1 MTKLKPIELSLI
13 MPLAVLLILISTSPV
28 WSQESR
34 KVRWG
39 VTSSPAG
46 LPIWVAKESDLFR
59 KHGIA
64 AEIILTGRGV
74 INTISVMSGQME
86 FGADGP
92 ESVIG
97 ARIEGG
103 DVVLLACP
111 ADGAPVYLIARPE
124 IKSVSELKGKRMG
137 VTSFGSTTHLQ
148 LRTALRYAGLD
159 PEKDVTVLQLGT
171 EVPLA
176 LEAGTIVASAMSFGT
191 GIHFL
196 ERGWPVLVDLSKTDF
211 VYPASCVIS
220 SRSFV
225 AKDKDIIER
234 VMKAYTEALHLIKI
248 NQVYAAQVYAKTFRF
263 DVNRA
268 NKLVNVYAPL
278 FKSIPYV
285 PDKGIETAMKEVAMK
300 RSVPRQFMDRPD
312 YFRDYGVLDKLVME
326 GWFESLRGSR

>member
-1 MTKLKPIELSLI
+1 VTERKCIVVSIISL
-13 MPLAVLLILISTSPV
+13 ALLFTSLSTSAV
-28 WSQESR
+28 WPQER
-34 KVRWG
+34 RQVRWG

-46 LPIWVAKESDLFR
+46 LPIWVAKESSLFS
-59 KHGIA
+59 KHGIT

-124 IKSVSELKGKRMG
+124 IKSMSELKGKRVG
-137 VTSFGSTTHLQ
+137 VTSLGSTTHLQ
-148 LRTALRYAGLD
+148 LRAALRYGGLD

-171 EVPLA
+171 EVASA

-191 GIHFL
+191 GLPFL
-196 ERGWPVLVDLSKTDF
+196 DRNWPVLVDLSKTDF

-220 SRSFV
+220 SRSYV
-225 AKDKDIIER
+225 AKAKDTVER
-234 VMKAYTEALHLIKI
+234 VMKAYTEGIQLIKI
-248 NQVYAAQVYAKTFRF
+248 NQAYAANVYAKVFRF
-263 DVNRA
+263 DVGRA
-268 NKLVNVYAPL
+268 KKLVNAYAPL

-285 PDKGIETAMKEVAMK
+285 PDKGIDTAMKEVAMK
-300 RSVPRQFMDRPD
+300 RSVPKQYMGPD
-312 YFRDYGVLDKLVME
+312 YFRDHAPLDKLVAE
-326 GWFESLRGSR
+326 GWFERLKKSN